1 MHGTSIARLSVL
13 LLAFAGASAH
23 AHEHDKA
30 HDLHTA
36 TVAQAAQAS
45 WGIAGK
51 RDGAQRTIRMSMLDS
66 MHFAP
71 EKIEVKRGETV
82 RFLIRNDG
90 TLLHEFVLGT
100 KATLDEHARMMAQ
113 QPNMPHEADYMA
125 HVDPG
130 KTGEGVWTFNR
141 VGQFYYACL
150 VAGHYE
156 AGMIGTVLVK

>member
-1 MHGTSIARLSVL
+1 M
-13 LLAFAGASAH
+13 
-23 AHEHDKA
+23 
-30 HDLHTA
+30 
-36 TVAQAAQAS
+36 
-45 WGIAGK
+45 
-51 RDGAQRTIRMSMLDS
+51 
-66 MHFAP
+66 
-71 EKIEVKRGETV
+71 

-130 KTGEGVWTFNR
+130 KTGEVVWTFNR